1 MRVKSHRNLLF
12 EVTRG
17 DHHRSFARFPE
28 AVEHAFVLA
37 AAGEQITL
45 DVIAWSRAAAKAWAG
60 EHAGES
66 YDEDPEASVFERY
79 ELSVNFV
86 GRVA

>member
-1 MRVKSHRNLLF
+1 MKTHRDLSF
-12 EVTRG
+12 EVESG
-17 DHHRSFARFPE
+17 EHREHFRNPGKAI
-28 AVEHAFVLA
+28 EHAFVLA
-37 AAGEQITL
+37 VTGRNVSF
-45 DVIAWSRAAAKAWAG
+45 DVLAHSRAAAKAWSGDDGA
-60 EHAGES
+60 ES

>member
-1 MRVKSHRNLLF
+1 MKVKSHRDLSF

-17 DHHRSFARFPE
+17 DHKRTFTKFIE

-37 AAGEQITL
+37 AAGDKITL
-45 DVIAWSRAAAKAWAG
+45 DVLARSRSGAKAWAG
-60 EHAGES
+60 DYAAEV

-79 ELSVNFV
+79 ELSVSFV
-86 GRVA
+86 GRVQ

>member
-1 MRVKSHRNLLF
+1 MRVKSHRHLSF

-17 DHHRSFARFPE
+17 EHTRTFTKFSE

-37 AAGEQITL
+37 AAGEKITL
-45 DVIAWSRAAAKAWAG
+45 DVLAWSRAGAKAWAG
-60 EHAGES
+60 DYAAEI

-86 GRVA
+86 GRVQ